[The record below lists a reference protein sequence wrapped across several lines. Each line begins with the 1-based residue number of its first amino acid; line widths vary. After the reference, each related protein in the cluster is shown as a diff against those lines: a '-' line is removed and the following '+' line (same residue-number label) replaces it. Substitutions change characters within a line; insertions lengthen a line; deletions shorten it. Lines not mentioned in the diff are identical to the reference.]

1 MPALVLFTRTT
12 TRGVTAIAGTKRM
25 AAKTSSATCSRASA
39 WTSCT
44 ESLISVCQQLMAAE
58 VSDLVGARRER
69 LSHAICRV
77 RPCKRGQGLAILAR
91 RPHAKCRPVVES
103 RGSGSRRARCRASV
117 GSPGVV
123 FRNRPLGACCPT
135 LARCQ
140 GGERCEI
147 IYGCSGKT
155 VLTLYDEDVPDPLV
169 SVIVPVRD
177 GGQLLDSLLA
187 AFGRQTLPRTQ
198 FEVVIADDGSSDP
211 PVALETEDGHIRVL
225 PGPPVN
231 SYSARNRGVAA
242 SRGKILAFCDADCIP
257 EPDWLEEGM
266 AGLRYADVCAGR
278 FRFLVPEDRTV
289 WTLIDMDSSKNHEHL
304 VTRGLAE
311 TANLFMRRE
320 VFERIGGF
328 DASVSEHG
336 DFDLVERLIASG
348 ASLRY
353 SESAVCWHPA
363 RKTGHSVLRA
373 HWIYCRGYAE
383 RSRNAPDA
391 GRRAEASKLGPCDPD
406 ITWTA
411 EGRAQANGCD
421 VLAGRKRCASTWS
434 EQIYS
439 LPLMYLL
446 LPYWRNLAQLVGAI
460 DGRRR
465 RAEPVRARIK

>member
-1 MPALVLFTRTT
+1 MRDHLRVL
-12 TRGVTAIAGTKRM
+12 
-25 AAKTSSATCSRASA
+25 
-39 WTSCT
+39 
-44 ESLISVCQQLMAAE
+44 
-58 VSDLVGARRER
+58 RENR
-69 LSHAICRV
+69 L
-77 RPCKRGQGLAILAR
+77 
-91 RPHAKCRPVVES
+91 
-103 RGSGSRRARCRASV
+103 
-117 GSPGVV
+117 
-123 FRNRPLGACCPT
+123 
-135 LARCQ
+135 
-140 GGERCEI
+140 
-147 IYGCSGKT
+147 
-155 VLTLYDEDVPDPLV
+155 LTLYDEDVPDPLV

-363 RKTGHSVLRA
+363 RKTGYSVLRA

-383 RSRNAPDA
+383 RSAMRRTQVEGLKLRNWVPVIQTLR
-391 GRRAEASKLGPCDPD
+391 GRR
-406 ITWTA
+406 
-411 EGRAQANGCD
+411 RAGLRLTVATPWLAANG
-421 VLAGRKRCASTWS
+421 VRPTWS